1 MNRVKHGGRQKG
13 TPNRTTIERAQRIEQ
28 AERQSGR
35 RLAVERLAE
44 AMDFWFGLA
53 AKHQPGGPEPNPTL
67 FKQYL
72 KEGTTVARDLAPYQ
86 SPKLQSTTL
95 RQDAPVEPIKVDIR
109 FV

>member
-1 MNRVKHGGRQKG
+1 MKGIKHGGRKKG
-13 TPNRTTIERAQRIEQ
+13 TPNKTTVERAQRIEQ

-53 AKHQPGGPEPNPTL
+53 ARHQPNGPEPNPTL
-67 FKQYL
+67 FKTYL

-95 RQDAPVEPIKVDIR
+95 RQDAPPEPIKVDIR